1 MSSLD
6 MFISFL
12 SFSDPVNEQ
21 KKCCINLSLGDMYV
35 GGLQLT
41 ELKIVVEYWSII
53 DKKRRQQ
60 RERRIIFRIR
70 KIQVHIQVLFSMTV

>member
-21 KKCCINLSLGDMYV
+21 KKCYINLSLGDMYV

>member
-6 MFISFL
+6 MFISLL
-12 SFSDPVNEQ
+12 SFSDPANEQ
-21 KKCCINLSLGDMYV
+21 KKCYMNLSFGDMCV

-41 ELKIVVEYWSII
+41 ELKIVVEYWFIT
-53 DKKRRQQ
+53 DKKRGQQ

-70 KIQVHIQVLFSMTV
+70 KI

>member
-6 MFISFL
+6 MFISLL
-12 SFSDPVNEQ
+12 SFSDPANKQ
-21 KKCCINLSLGDMYV
+21 KKCCMNLSFGDMYV

-41 ELKIVVEYWSII
+41 ELKIVVEYWSIT

-70 KIQVHIQVLFSMTV
+70 KI